1 MHQTKPLAL
10 LAYTEKDRTN
20 FKKDKDNFEQPD
32 IPRHKG
38 GVKLVPNNCASMNL
52 GVCPLGAQREPPP
65 SPED

>member
-10 LAYTEKDRTN
+10 LAYTEKNRTN

-38 GVKLVPNNCASMNL
+38 GVKLVPNC
-52 GVCPLGAQREPPP
+52 RIF
-65 SPED
+65 